1 MSTLTVRLPD
11 QLMGEVEKIS
21 KGQKLSRAGYVRKA
35 LESMNK
41 EVLAAHRRERLAKAS
56 LQVRDE
62 SMKINAEFEA
72 TEHAPEN

>member
-41 EVLAAHRRERLAKAS
+41 EVLASDRRERLAKAS
-56 LQVRDE
+56 FQVRDE
-62 SMKINAEFEA
+62 SMKINAEFDA
-72 TEHAPEN
+72 TDHAPEN

>member
-21 KGQKLSRAGYVRKA
+21 KGQELSRAGYVRKA

-41 EVLAAHRRERLAKAS
+41 EVLASHRRERLAKAS

-62 SMKINAEFEA
+62 SMKINAEFDA